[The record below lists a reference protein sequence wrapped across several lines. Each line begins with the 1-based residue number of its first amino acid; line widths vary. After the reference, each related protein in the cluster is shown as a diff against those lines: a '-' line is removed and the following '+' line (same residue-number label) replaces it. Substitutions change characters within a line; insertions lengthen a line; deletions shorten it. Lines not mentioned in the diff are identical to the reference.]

1 MSKAKEF
8 TVHMDDRPGTLGNF
22 CQALA
27 DREVN
32 ILALQSFEGVVRL
45 VVDNAP
51 VAQAVMDTR
60 GVAYT
65 EAEVAQIQLSLHR
78 PGDLARVA
86 LRLGAAGINID
97 YAYVGAEPGMSALL
111 VFFGVADVDRAAA
124 ILDEVT
130 ATAT

>member
-8 TVHMDDRPGTLGNF
+8 TVHMDDRPVTLVNF
-22 CQALA
+22 CQAFA